1 MDRLS
6 VKILYLFQSLSDRL
20 RMRPGRFEAL
30 DRTQLGLLT
39 PGCYRGQLLQGSV
52 LDLILQAVVA
62 LGLSPTSGFC
72 DLNKVMFHAIS
83 WGQFD
88 YLRSGCYF

>member
-1 MDRLS
+1 MDHLS

-39 PGCYRGQLLQGSV
+39 PGCYRGQLLQG
-52 LDLILQAVVA
+52 
-62 LGLSPTSGFC
+62 
-72 DLNKVMFHAIS
+72 
-83 WGQFD
+83 
-88 YLRSGCYF
+88 